1 MEAALFKMNGRISFE
16 KPDIEK
22 LRSEG
27 LTCVDMHFHT
37 CYSDS
42 YTRPEDAVKLA
53 ETLNMG
59 VAITDHNQVGGVID
73 AMESGTDVPIVPG
86 IELSASDGPHILAYF
101 YDWKDLKSFWDLNI
115 KDNIRWCQWIAL
127 KNMPTPKM
135 LDLLEKENCVISAA
149 HPMGYLGS
157 NKGLEV
163 CIRKNY
169 IHKSEAKR
177 FDAFEVISGGLFR
190 DGNVRASEIAEKYNF
205 GITGGTDGHLLTE
218 LGDVVTVSE
227 ADDIDAFL
235 DNIVKRRNRVIGK
248 EKNLLT
254 KAFMGLAS
262 LTEFC
267 RHTPSVGFVQLD
279 QTIMN
284 ARRKINPPVKNS
296 SELAGGESAER
307 DLE

>member
-1 MEAALFKMNGRISFE
+1 MFEMKDRIRFE

-37 CYSDS
+37 YYSDS
-42 YTRPEDAVKLA
+42 YTRPEDAVKLSKK
-53 ETLNMG
+53 LGIG
-59 VAITDHNQVGGVID
+59 VAITDHNQVHGVID

-86 IELSASDGPHILAYF
+86 IEISASDGPHILAYF
-101 YDWKDLKSFWDLNI
+101 YDRNDLESFWENNI

-127 KNMPTPKM
+127 KNLTTPKI
-135 LDLLEKENCVISAA
+135 LDLLEKENCVVSAA
-149 HPMGYLGS
+149 HPTGYLGS

-169 IHKSEAKR
+169 IHESEASR
-177 FDAFEVISGGLFR
+177 FDALEVISGGLFR
-190 DGNVRASEIAEKYNF
+190 DGNVRASEIAEKHNF
-205 GITGGTDGHLLTE
+205 GITGGTDGHILTE

-227 ADDIDAFL
+227 ADDLDAFL
-235 DNIVKRRNRVIGK
+235 DNILKKRKKVIGK
-248 EKNLLT
+248 EKNLFT
-254 KAFMGLAS
+254 KTLMGLTS

-284 ARRKINPPVKNS
+284 VKRKINPPVKED
-296 SELAGGESAER
+296 SELTGSKSG
-307 DLE
+307 DGNFH